1 MHRVADF
8 SAVCLPLLSLGLA
21 RPACCFRYH
30 SMSTAMNLG
39 RRPTIVSGPPAFCS
53 IACGLLQRVPDD
65 DAQFDEDD
73 DKMDDAEVCH
83 AANDIACLTVPGYIE
98 SDAAR
103 VCVGG
108 R

>member
-1 MHRVADF
+1 
-8 SAVCLPLLSLGLA
+8 
-21 RPACCFRYH
+21 
-30 SMSTAMNLG
+30 MSTAMNLG

-83 AANDIACLTVPGYIE
+83 D
-98 SDAAR
+98 SQ
-103 VCVGG
+103 
-108 R
+108 